1 MSTPEEIAFTDRVKA
16 ILDISNTQSETA
28 IPENVAMSSLYAAA
42 RYCAFVCTRA
52 NGSGAE
58 MAARRDEAMEIFG
71 RQFSE
76 MFMTC
81 YDEFAR
87 QFPKA

>member
-1 MSTPEEIAFTDRVKA
+1 MPTPEELAFTDRVKA
-16 ILDISNTQSETA
+16 HLDTSNAQSETA
-28 IPENVAMSSLYAAA
+28 VPENVAMSSLYAAA

-71 RQFSE
+71 RQFAD
-76 MFMTC
+76 MFGSC

-87 QFPKA
+87 QFPKG